1 APPRGTKMR
10 APVAINARAAGR
22 AEIGGVERLARE
34 MAARLPRLHPAR
46 YEVIRPP
53 ARLVHRAGH
62 LWEQAV
68 LPLEARGAEVIYSPA
83 NLAPLASGRRNAVV
97 IHDVAALR
105 NPQWYSRAYV
115 AYQRALLP
123 RIARGARLVITVS
136 EFSRREIAD
145 VLGVD
150 SVVVPNGV
158 DERFRPDADPTP
170 ARRAH
175 GLERPYVV
183 AVGTR
188 IARKNLGVLDQAA
201 RRLAEHGV
209 DLVHA
214 GSGRHYMQA
223 ETTQAMKPLGY
234 VAEEHLPGLYAG
246 ALALA
251 MPSLYEGFG
260 LPCLE
265 AMACGTPVVA
275 ANAGALPETTGYAA
289 ILIDP
294 RDSEGFADV
303 LSRIATD
310 DDLRERMSV
319 DSLAQAAQYSWE
331 RTAAQTDAVL
341 ERALRA

>member
-1 APPRGTKMR
+1 MSP
-10 APVAINARAAGR
+10 PVAINARAAGR

-34 MAARLPRLHPAR
+34 MAARLPRLKPGR

-62 LWEQAV
+62 LWEQAA
-68 LPLEARGAEVIYSPA
+68 LPLEARASQIIYSPA

-97 IHDVAALR
+97 IHDVAPLR

-123 RIARGARLVITVS
+123 RVARGARQVITVS
-136 EFSRREIAD
+136 EFSRGEIAD
-145 VLGVD
+145 VLGVE
-150 SVVVPNGV
+150 SAVVPNGV
-158 DERFRPDADPTP
+158 DERFRPDADPRP
-170 ARRAH
+170 AREAH
-175 GLERPYVV
+175 GLERPYVL

-188 IARKNLGVLDQAA
+188 IARKNLGVLDEAA
-201 RRLAEHGV
+201 GRLAGHGV
-209 DLVHA
+209 DVVHA

-223 ETTQAMKPLGY
+223 ESAGAVKPLGY

-275 ANAGALPETTGYAA
+275 ANAGALPETTGNAA
-289 ILIDP
+289 ILLDP
-294 RDSEGFADV
+294 NDATGFAEALV
-303 LSRIATD
+303 NIATD
-310 DDLRERMSV
+310 DDLRERLSA
-319 DSLAQAAQYSWE
+319 DSLVRAARYTWD
-331 RTAAQTDAVL
+331 RTAQQTDAVL
-341 ERALRA
+341 ERVLNS